1 MLYAYLLSQ
10 VVDIIISVLIFM
22 LFARIMISLFMSDG
36 STVESFLTIFT
47 EPVVSPMR
55 KVLAKSEFFSSIPVD
70 YSMQL
75 SLLVLV
81 FVSFILMMFQG

>member
-1 MLYAYLLSQ
+1 MLYAYLLAQ

-22 LFARIMISLFMSDG
+22 LFARIMIALFVAEG
-36 STVESFLTIFT
+36 SSIESFLSIFT
-47 EPVVSPMR
+47 EPVISPMR
-55 KVLAKSEFFSSIPVD
+55 RVLAKSEFFSSIPID

-81 FVSFILMMFQG
+81 FVSFILMFFQI